1 LVFAGGGLALLV
13 AIGVT
18 AKIHADQSKP
28 KTVASIDVGECFT
41 GKPTDLAAVDCG
53 EPHQGE
59 LFARIGA
66 PDPNAAYPGADAIK
80 EQAGT
85 ACTQPL
91 ADYYGAANDVAVANG
106 IDFTPVTPTKA
117 QWEDGDTTS
126 YCVAISASGDPIR
139 GSIKGKG
146 AA

>member
-1 LVFAGGGLALLV
+1 MALLA

-18 AKIHADQSKP
+18 LKIQAEQSKP
-28 KTVASIDVGECFT
+28 ETVASIDVGDCYT
-41 GKPTDLAAVDCG
+41 GKPTDLATVDCG
-53 EPHQGE
+53 EPHEGE

-66 PDPNAAYPGADAIK
+66 PDPEAAYPGADAIA

-85 ACTQPL
+85 ACTQPF

-106 IDFTPVTPTKA
+106 IDFTPVTPTQA

-146 AA
+146 A